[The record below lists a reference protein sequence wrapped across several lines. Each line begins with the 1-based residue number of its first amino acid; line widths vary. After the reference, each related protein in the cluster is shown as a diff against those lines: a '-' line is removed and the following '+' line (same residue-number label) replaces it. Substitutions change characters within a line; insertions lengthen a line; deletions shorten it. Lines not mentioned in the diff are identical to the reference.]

1 MTDKTKVISVRLPI
15 EVAETYERKDGKT
28 AREVLTEY
36 AEGGVNTL
44 KRETEKNPE
53 EKMGV
58 NTIKEMKEL
67 TSMTTY
73 YGLTNEEFVRM
84 VVRGLTDGYLTVEG
98 GMVVGTPKMQLD
110 EFIDACHERGLEPQ
124 ETLDRTTVT
133 LRRGK

>member
-1 MTDKTKVISVRLPI
+1 MPKKNSTVKAVRIDNDKLALLEGRLGDQSINSWMNERIEKFLQGEEEGKPQTKEI
-15 EVAETYERKDGKT
+15 
-28 AREVLTEY
+28 
-36 AEGGVNTL
+36 
-44 KRETEKNPE
+44 
-53 EKMGV
+53 
-58 NTIKEMKEL
+58 KEL